1 SYECRFNLSR
11 HQYTSVFRK
20 WMFDGA
26 KVVRRVEGN
35 LWVFGMVALEKTC
48 FKGQMPSENWF

>member
-1 SYECRFNLSR
+1 